1 MNRGNSLGNEQADF
15 VAELFLSY
23 CENKKRKERQRR
35 LAYIEHKKDMQE
47 SRRIVAGLSLLLSVM
62 IVLCVAIV
70 SLNMQNMQKKE
81 QVALLEE
88 RVLAAKEETK
98 EARKRLAGMTD
109 YKWVEK
115 EARKLGMSRVTPD
128 KIYYYTVEADDFMVQ
143 YQDVPK
149 PD

>member
-15 VAELFLSY
+15 VAEQFLSY

-128 KIYYYTVEADDFMVQ
+128 KIYYYTVEADEFMVQ

>member
-1 MNRGNSLGNEQADF
+1 LNRGNSLGNEQADF
-15 VAELFLSY
+15 VAEQFLSY

>member
-1 MNRGNSLGNEQADF
+1 MSSGNSLGNEQADF
-15 VAELFLSY
+15 VAEQFLSY

>member
-15 VAELFLSY
+15 VAEQFLSY

-47 SRRIVAGLSLLLSVM
+47 SRRIVAGLSLLLSVL

>member
-1 MNRGNSLGNEQADF
+1 MNSGISLGNEQADF
-15 VAELFLSY
+15 VAEQFLSY
-23 CENKKRKERQRR
+23 CENKKRKERQKR

-47 SRRIVAGLSLLLSVM
+47 SRRIVAGLSLLFSVM

-81 QVALLEE
+81 QVAILEE
-88 RVLAAKEETK
+88 RVLAAREETK

-109 YKWVEK
+109 YKWVEEQAK
-115 EARKLGMSRVTPD
+115 KFGMSRVTPD
-128 KIYYYTVEADDFMVQ
+128 KIYYYTVKADDFMVQ